1 MKIGIILHPY
11 GEDKPAGL
19 ARTIFEFVNGMLAH
33 DRTNDY
39 IIFLKQEPKVRPQF
53 AGANWRIEILGHGYF
68 WLNRL
73 KKRTQCDVYLF
84 NTPVLPIFWKPKK
97 SMVLALDF
105 AYYYFPPAGIEARI
119 LNRLT
124 FWYHKKSLH
133 RADGIVAISEA
144 TKRDTVKLF
153 DIPPQRIQVVLCG
166 YKNVCAA
173 SEVPVALPEK
183 FFLYVGVLKERKNV
197 LNVVRAFRA
206 CVRSHPAFALV
217 IGGKAEGA
225 YADQVRRYIDEEGIG
240 REVIFVGHLNDGQL
254 SYLYKKA
261 FALVFPSF
269 IEGFGYP
276 VLEAMS
282 CGLPVITSKTTSL
295 GEICQNNSAL
305 LADPASII
313 ELTQA
318 MTTLAENETVRK
330 ELIKNGRA
338 QAERFSW
345 EKAGRELIE
354 ILTRVSHA

>member
-1 MKIGIILHPY
+1 MTIGIILHPH

-19 ARTIFEFVNGMLAH
+19 ARTIFEFVNGMLAV
-33 DRTNDY
+33 DRANEY
-39 IIFLKQEPKVRPQF
+39 IIFLKQEPRVRPQF
-53 AGANWRIEILGHGYF
+53 AGTNWHVEILGEGYF

-73 KKRTQCDVYLF
+73 KERTQCDIYLF
-84 NTPVLPIFWKPKK
+84 NTPVLPLFWKPNRAA
-97 SMVLALDF
+97 VLALDF
-105 AYYYFPPAGIEARI
+105 AYYYFPQKGTRARV

-124 FWYHKKSLH
+124 FWYHKRSLH
-133 RADGIVAISEA
+133 RADSIIAISEA
-144 TKRDTVKLF
+144 TKADTVKLF
-153 DIPPQRIQVVLCG
+153 GIAPDRIRVVLCG

-173 SEVPVALPEK
+173 LETALELPER

-197 LNVVRAFRA
+197 LNVVRAFREF
-206 CVRSHPAFALV
+206 VRSHSTFKLV
-217 IGGKAEGA
+217 IGGKAEGS
-225 YADQVRRYIDEEGIG
+225 YADQVRRYIDQEGIG
-240 REVIFVGHLNDGQL
+240 REVMFVGHLNDGQL

-313 ELTQA
+313 ELTVA
-318 MTTLAENETVRK
+318 MATLAENETVRK

-345 EKAGRELIE
+345 EKAGREIIM
-354 ILTRVSHA
+354 ILSN